1 VHSRVGAIINACP
14 FVMVLLVALF
24 LVIIVSYAFLTF
36 DEELLVIL
44 STLFWFDSAGSLI
57 KKMLEV
63 ELIEKV
69 DNIRSRFV
77 WFLVLKQ
84 QLLTDLLKL
93 HKSRGSLYSSL
104 VLVNSVFIV
113 TLVNHVVS
121 LFVNV
126 LFLRRKF
133 LADNL
138 VDSFGNGVYYDY
150 LSIELADIYVLGK
163 FSNVI
168 VDSED
173 LRNTTVVSFN
183 TYLSPVFA

>member
-1 VHSRVGAIINACP
+1 M
-14 FVMVLLVALF
+14 FVFVFMVLLVALI
-24 LVIIVSYAFLTF
+24 LAIIVSYAFLTF

-69 DNIRSRFV
+69 DNIRNRFV

-84 QLLTDLLKL
+84 QLLFDLLKL
-93 HKSRGSLYSSL
+93 HRSRGLLHSSL
-104 VLVNSVFIV
+104 VLINSVFIV
-113 TLVNHVVS
+113 TLVNYVVA

-126 LFLRRKF
+126 LSLRRKF

-150 LSIELADIYVLGK
+150 LSVELADTFVLGK

-168 VDSED
+168 VEQED
-173 LRNTTVVSFN
+173 TRNNIIVRFS